1 MTLRTSLIAL
11 VLCAACAAVSC
22 RRAETPAN
30 APLIDPG
37 QYAGEKA
44 LAEVRNF
51 VAIGPRI
58 PGTPGSATAAD
69 YLQER
74 LKGFGLAPMVDVF
87 HSDTPH
93 GDTVFRNV
101 LARLPGKEPGVIVL
115 VSHYDTKAGIAND
128 FVGANDSGS
137 STGLLLEMAR
147 LLALP
152 RATLPGPSILFAF
165 VDGEEALVEYGPKDG
180 LYGSYRLS
188 MRIGRERK
196 KDPVHAVI
204 VVDMIGDKNLNV
216 TIPPNTA
223 PTLRKLALDAAHEG
237 GVRSFFSLGEQDIL
251 DDHVP
256 FMQAN
261 LPAVNLI
268 DFHYGAWGRNDYW
281 HTREDT
287 MDKLSAESLEIV
299 GRTVLRMLNR
309 LSAPPTA
316 AESEK

>member
-1 MTLRTSLIAL
+1 MTLRPTPAVAL
-11 VLCAACAAVSC
+11 LLATALLLAASC
-22 RRAETPAN
+22 RQSTPPA
-30 APLIDPG
+30 APLVAPE
-37 QYAGEKA
+37 QLSGEKA
-44 LAEVRNF
+44 FAEVRNF
-51 VAIGPRI
+51 VAIGPRVS
-58 PGTPGSATAAD
+58 GTPGSATAAE

-74 LKGFGLAPMVDVF
+74 LTSFGLAPMVDVF
-87 HSDTPH
+87 PSDSPH
-93 GDTVFRNV
+93 GRLVFRNV
-101 LARLPGKEPGVIVL
+101 LARLPGKAPGVIVL
-115 VSHYDTKAGIAND
+115 ISHYDTKAGIAND

-147 LLALP
+147 VLAQP

-188 MRIGRERK
+188 MRLGRERR

-216 TIPPNTA
+216 TIPPNTTPA
-223 PTLRKLALDAAHEG
+223 LRSLVLEAAHEG
-237 GVRSFFSLGEQDIL
+237 GVRSFFSLGDQEIL

-256 FMQAN
+256 FLQAN
-261 LPAVNLI
+261 LPAVLLI
-268 DFHYGAWGRNDYW
+268 DFQYGSWGRNNYW

-287 MDKLSAESLEIV
+287 MDKLSPESLEIV

-309 LSAPPTA
+309 LSAPP
-316 AESEK
+316 SP